1 MFAALAPYR
10 LIIELMAGMAL
21 VFGGAYYAYNAGYD
35 AASNKA
41 KAEQLEVARAANTA
55 LLAANAKA
63 AAITAQYATLQQ
75 QIEVKAHEDQKII
88 DTTRRQLASI
98 VRLRDHGYR
107 PASDCKLPGD
117 TTTSGAAADETTPGD
132 LSIELSDY
140 LKQQAYDADQVAV
153 YAQICHD
160 WVMELTK
167 P

>member
-1 MFAALAPYR
+1 M
-10 LIIELMAGMAL
+10 IELLLGMAL
-21 VFGGAYYAYNAGYD
+21 VFGGTYYAYNSGYD

-98 VRLRDHGYR
+98 VRLRDPGYR
-107 PASDCKLPGD
+107 PASDCKLPA
-117 TTTSGAAADETTPGD
+117 TTQAASAAADNPAPGD
-132 LSIELSDY
+132 LSVEFSNF
-140 LKQQAYDADQVAV
+140 LKQQAYDADQVSI
-153 YAQICHD
+153 YAKTCHD
-160 WVMELTK
+160 WVVGLSEDKLIDHAR
-167 P
+167 